1 MAKNFKIST
10 HRNNENLHLK
20 LMGDFDGT
28 SAFELLNVLKREI
41 DRTSK
46 VFIYTSSLRN
56 IYPFGLN
63 VFHNNFNVLKGKCVE
78 FVFTGENACRLAPEE
93 SMFSDVIIS
102 TIPPVGKSAK
112 CSSTFPPRERS
123 KRWNSS

>member
-63 VFHNNFNVLKGKCVE
+63 VFHNNLNVLKGKCVE
-78 FVFTGENACRLAPEE
+78 LVFTGENACRLAPEKA
-93 SMFSDVIIS
+93 MFSDMIIP
-102 TIPPVGKSAK
+102 TIALVEQSGK
-112 CSSTFPPRERS
+112 CSSTLPP
-123 KRWNSS
+123 

>member
-10 HRNNENLHLK
+10 HRNDENLHLK

-28 SAFELLNVLKREI
+28 SAFELLNVLKGKS

-46 VFIYTSSLRN
+46 VFIHTRGLRN

-63 VFHNNFNVLKGKCVE
+63 VFHNNLNVLKGKFVE
-78 FVFTGENACRLAPEE
+78 LVFTGENACRLAPEKP
-93 SMFSDVIIS
+93 MPFALTIS
-102 TIPPVGKSAK
+102 NIPPVGKSAK
-112 CSSTFPPRERS
+112 CSSTLYPPRAE
-123 KRWNSS
+123 